1 MNKEQELK
9 IRDILREGLKNST
22 IVDNKRGSLSKTKI
36 RQEYTNIIC
45 NICDQIVDV
54 FVDAEI
60 DNDYKQRKRD

>member
-9 IRDILREGLKNST
+9 IRDILREGIKNSF

-36 RQEYTNIIC
+36 IQEYTNIIC
-45 NICDQIVDV
+45 NTCDQIINV

-60 DNDYKQRKRD
+60 EEDYKQSKRD

>member
-1 MNKEQELK
+1 MNMKQELK

-36 RQEYTNIIC
+36 GIEYTNIIC
-45 NICDQIVDV
+45 NICDQIVNV

-60 DNDYKQRKRD
+60 ENDYKQSKRD